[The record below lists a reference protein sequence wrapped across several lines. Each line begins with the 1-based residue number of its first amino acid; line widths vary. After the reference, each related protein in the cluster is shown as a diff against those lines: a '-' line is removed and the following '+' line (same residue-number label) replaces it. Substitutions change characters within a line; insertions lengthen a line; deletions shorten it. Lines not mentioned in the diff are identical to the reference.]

1 MDSVFQLDNG
11 DRVSYLC
18 SLMQSFCAS
27 YICLWTYSPHLK
39 ILYCEDG
46 HFKEEASSFTGVSI
60 SGRLFNEYK
69 QSVFPVGNDFVPGL
83 AFRDKNPSLKLQE
96 IDLQRLAS
104 IELQRRFYKTAVF
117 FGCERGEIELGMSN
131 NQQNL
136 EMKIQRLFSTM
147 EFSRPTDQQNKPS
160 SSSSQSMDSP
170 EYTSLF
176 YNFASS
182 STFHLQ
188 PEQPAAV
195 IRETH
200 PSIVDQHRTINTQSI
215 PITTTT
221 VTNTATSSVNAPQI
235 NHPLL
240 QNIPFPTAET
250 TDAAL
255 TKAYLAILSSPSS
268 SSTGGEKSCPYGY
281 QARQR
286 ASAFTSYHSSCS
298 GSSSTQKRLDLRRQT
313 LLKRAIAFYR
323 GINYRRIQELSL
335 QGPGRPT
342 SNQLHHMISER
353 KRREKINESFQAL
366 RSLLPP
372 GTKKDKASVLRTT
385 KEYLSSLKAQ
395 LSEVNKRNQL
405 MEAQLK
411 MRNEPKSTN
420 TTSVDVSSNERLA
433 IRVTPVSESTSSRGR
448 MVDLQVILRME
459 TSVPDLVIRVLEF
472 LKQVK
477 EATMVSMEAQTH
489 QETTSTNNQFPT
501 NWVTFRLRIEGEEW
515 DESAFIEAIGRL
527 LADLAS

>member
-1 MDSVFQLDNG
+1 MDSVFQLGNG

-18 SLMQSFCAS
+18 SLMQSFGAS
-27 YICLWTYSPHLK
+27 YICLWTYSPDLK
-39 ILYCEDG
+39 FLYCEDG
-46 HFKEEASSFTGVSI
+46 HFQEEASSSTGGVSSI
-60 SGRLFNEYK
+60 SLRLFNEYK
-69 QSVFPVGNDFVPGL
+69 HSVFPVGNDLVPGL
-83 AFRDKNPSLKLQE
+83 AFRDKILSLKLQE

-104 IELQRRFYKTAVF
+104 IETQRRFYKTAVF
-117 FGCERGEIELGMSN
+117 FGCKRGEIELGMSN

-136 EMKIQRLFSTM
+136 EMKIQNLFSAM
-147 EFSRPTDQQNKPS
+147 EFPRPTDQQQNKPS

-182 STFHLQ
+182 SSFHLQ

-200 PSIVDQHRTINTQSI
+200 PSIINQHRTTNTQSI
-215 PITTTT
+215 PITAKTA
-221 VTNTATSSVNAPQI
+221 TNTATSSVNASHLQ
-235 NHPLL
+235 HPLL

-268 SSTGGEKSCPYGY
+268 SSTGGEKSCLPYGF
-281 QARQR
+281 QVRQR
-286 ASAFTSYHSSCS
+286 ASAFTSYQSP
-298 GSSSTQKRLDLRRQT
+298 SSTQKRLDLRRQT
-313 LLKRAIAFYR
+313 LLKGAIAFYR
-323 GINYRRIQELSL
+323 GIHFRRIQELSL
-335 QGPGRPT
+335 QGSGRPT

-395 LSEVNKRNQL
+395 LSELNKRNQL
-405 MEAQLK
+405 MEAQLIT
-411 MRNEPKSTN
+411 RNEPTSPN
-420 TTSVDVSSNERLA
+420 TTSLDVSTNERVTV
-433 IRVTPVSESTSSRGR
+433 RVTPVSESTSRER

-515 DESAFIEAIGRL
+515 DESAFIEAIRRL